1 MNYYVGEGNGAPV
14 EQWAPISHCIFQEV
28 LLLSSVQSDTELYAV
43 WQKIYVLSY
52 NANGGSG
59 APGPQTSE
67 DNRIVISSQEPI
79 RHYYVFQGW
88 AESSTA
94 TEASYSAGEVYQLD
108 EDTVLYAVWKSAPVY
123 TLYFNGTGAADAP
136 SPQSA
141 TADYDPESGK
151 YVASLTITKKI
162 PTRNRY
168 SFVGWSPSRYGSA
181 SFSPGEDVKLT
192 GGDVTLYAVWK
203 RNAGTGSFSTTTNGK
218 APRTGD
224 GNNPIL
230 YAALAAGSVAALSGV
245 VHVLKKK
252 RS

>member
-1 MNYYVGEGNGAPV
+1 MA
-14 EQWAPISHCIFQEV
+14 H
-28 LLLSSVQSDTELYAV
+28 
-43 WQKIYVLSY
+43 
-52 NANGGSG
+52 
-59 APGPQTSE
+59 
-67 DNRIVISSQEPI
+67 
-79 RHYYVFQGW
+79 
-88 AESSTA
+88 
-94 TEASYSAGEVYQLD
+94 
-108 EDTVLYAVWKSAPVY
+108 
-123 TLYFNGTGAADAP
+123 GTGAADAP

-192 GGDVTLYAVWK
+192 GGDVTLYAIW
-203 RNAGTGSFSTTTNGK
+203 RRDTGTSSTSTDGK

-224 GNNPIL
+224 ESNTAL
-230 YAALAAGSVAALSGV
+230 YAALALGSAAALGAGV
-245 VHVLKKK
+245 YVLKKK